1 MSEALMYALIALPVV
16 AFLLA
21 ELIWRIYAEI

>member
-1 MSEALMYALIALPVV
+1 MIDTHIEYALIALPVV

-21 ELIWRIYAEI
+21 ELIWRTCE